1 MATMKRN
8 VGHFLNYLHIEK
20 LLRNLIAGTCLPPQE
35 ILCSMLFFFDI

>member
-20 LLRNLIAGTCLPPQE
+20 LLRNLIAGTCLPQE